1 MSSTSRSIG
10 LSIRGDDPEAT
21 NDSFRLR
28 VAHAM
33 VNEDQTHL
41 RDFVYLDVERV
52 KSLLAQLDR
61 GLLSDRSDSIG
72 SSKSAEGKVGVSIP
86 ALLDIGGAGHYVS
99 TDQSI
104 ETRTL
109 HDFVYS
115 QTEEKLLEL
124 GCIKLLPNDVTSD
137 RLRSSDVRAAL
148 SPVEYVLVRGKIEL
162 SDYQY
167 MMSILSNFN
176 EIWRIITEFSY
187 QERLQAAEGKDRG
200 EVNKELQRAV
210 AANKLDDKYV
220 KNVMK
225 ILDTF
230 VKDRL
235 IIKALPFNTD
245 PNIRIV
251 GPLQRDL
258 LRDRLDDIRFKFG
271 SSPAADWT
279 VFRSNLQRFPKS
291 TNRGPIA
298 LSHSPMTLS
307 GRCTKSSMPCG
318 ALKTSLGLDTPRSLL
333 PRLLSI
339 ETKPPHPRKLV
350 APTGVLTGGRRFE
363 GGLSTIK
370 TLP

>member
-1 MSSTSRSIG
+1 
-10 LSIRGDDPEAT
+10 
-21 NDSFRLR
+21 
-28 VAHAM
+28 M

-99 TDQSI
+99 TDQST

-124 GCIKLLPNDVTSD
+124 GRIKLLPNDVTSD

-176 EIWRIITEFSY
+176 ETWRIITEFSY
-187 QERLQAAEGKDRG
+187 QERLQAAEGKD
-200 EVNKELQRAV
+200 
-210 AANKLDDKYV
+210 
-220 KNVMK
+220 
-225 ILDTF
+225 
-230 VKDRL
+230 
-235 IIKALPFNTD
+235 
-245 PNIRIV
+245 
-251 GPLQRDL
+251 
-258 LRDRLDDIRFKFG
+258 
-271 SSPAADWT
+271 
-279 VFRSNLQRFPKS
+279 
-291 TNRGPIA
+291 
-298 LSHSPMTLS
+298 
-307 GRCTKSSMPCG
+307 
-318 ALKTSLGLDTPRSLL
+318 
-333 PRLLSI
+333 
-339 ETKPPHPRKLV
+339 
-350 APTGVLTGGRRFE
+350 
-363 GGLSTIK
+363 
-370 TLP
+370 